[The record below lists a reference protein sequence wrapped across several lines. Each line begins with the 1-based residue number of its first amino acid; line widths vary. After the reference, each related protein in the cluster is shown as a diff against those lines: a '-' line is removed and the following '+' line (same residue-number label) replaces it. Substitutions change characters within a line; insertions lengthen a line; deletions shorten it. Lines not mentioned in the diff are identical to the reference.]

1 VRILLDTNVLVS
13 AILFGGVPRQLFEGA
28 LTGDLDLVT
37 SPPLLA
43 ELEAVLIRKFEFPS
57 TMAAS
62 IRAELESLS
71 EVVEPTPL
79 KQVLRDADDDL
90 VLATAVAG
98 AAAVIVTGDKELLA
112 LKVYEGVA
120 IESPR
125 AFVDRRDGK
134 EQHPEHS

>member
-1 VRILLDTNVLVS
+1 VRVLLDTNVVVS
-13 AILFGGVPRQLFEGA
+13 AILFGGVPRQLFEGV

-43 ELEAVLIRKFEFPS
+43 ELEAVFTRKFGFPS

-71 EVVEPTPL
+71 DVVEPTPL
-79 KQVLRDADDDL
+79 KKVLRDAADDV
-90 VLATAVAG
+90 VLATAVVG

-112 LKVYEGVA
+112 LESYEDVS

-125 AFVDRRDGK
+125 AFIDRQGRR
-134 EQHPEHS
+134 EQRPEES